1 MSIGQTSP
9 LRILIVDDSALF
21 RQSVAAVLREVPG
34 VEVVGT
40 ARDGVDAIAKMQTLA
55 PELITLDVEMPNMNG
70 IETLREMNRL
80 RIKSRAIMIS
90 SLTEAGAKVTLDAL
104 FEGAFDFI
112 QKPTGGMTQSRELLR
127 GALIEKLAAFDAH
140 RRVGRT
146 PATHRSVQTP
156 RETVVTENQ
165 CELVVIGLSTGGP
178 QMLRHVVPKFE
189 AEFPVPIVIVQHMP
203 PKYTETMANRLDE
216 LSEVRV
222 IEATDNTRLNS
233 GTAYIAPGGKQLLV
247 TRQNGLPTLRVN
259 DDPPEN
265 SCRPSVDY
273 TMRSAA
279 QVYGGG
285 VLAVIMTGM
294 GRDGVIGCQAIASAG
309 GHVYA
314 QDEASSAVYGM
325 PKAVADAGLVQRVL
339 SLGKIAPAI
348 TRHVHQSRTAR
359 TP

>member
-9 LRILIVDDSALF
+9 LRMLIVDDSALF
-21 RQSVAAVLREVPG
+21 RQSVAAVLREMPG

-112 QKPTGGMTQSRELLR
+112 QKPTGGMGQSRDLLR
-127 GALIEKLAAFDAH
+127 NAIVEKLAAFQAYRSA
-140 RRVGRT
+140 RRIAPT
-146 PATHRSVQTP
+146 ATAKPWP
-156 RETVVTENQ
+156 RETVATENQ

-178 QMLRHVVPKFE
+178 QMLRHVVPKFD
-189 AEFPVPIVIVQHMP
+189 ADFPVPIVIVQHMP

-216 LSEVRV
+216 LSAVRV
-222 IEATDNTRLNS
+222 VEATEGIRLNS
-233 GTAYIAPGGKQLLV
+233 GTVYVAPGGKQLLIS
-247 TRQNGLPTLRVN
+247 RQKGSPTLQVT

-279 QVYGGG
+279 KVYGGG

-294 GRDGVIGCQAIASAG
+294 GRDGVIGCQAVASAG
-309 GHVYA
+309 GQVYA

-339 SLGKIAPAI
+339 PLGKIAPAI